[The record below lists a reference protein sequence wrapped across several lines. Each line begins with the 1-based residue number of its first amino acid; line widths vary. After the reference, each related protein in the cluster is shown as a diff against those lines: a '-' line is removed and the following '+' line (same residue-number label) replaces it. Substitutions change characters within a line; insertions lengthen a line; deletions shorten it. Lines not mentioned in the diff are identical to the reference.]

1 MKNENETYTGFLKF
15 REIDF
20 SFVFTN
26 NELRLITPADKS
38 DEVYYKWLMKE
49 MRDGVYTN
57 GDPLF
62 VEEASIIGACNENGG
77 SIIFLP
83 IVGSQ
88 IGSIMNF
95 MTNKSPILHIRISAF
110 ILCKY
115 NGDSISRISFSGP
128 EINYIHPVNQA
139 LSWVYDSEA
148 TEKGVFKIE
157 TNDFSSTTTKD
168 QCFVVDGKEIISK
181 FGISRALSMKIGEAP
196 LSLTSSLM
204 FEFEPT
210 DDYGFILRLCK
221 IAKEYISYLCYRK
234 NVIFDEIE
242 LSTPYEGGKYAKF
255 ASLIIIDED
264 NEPEERA
271 LKSNRCIKQI
281 HLDEQESRILQDIAD
296 NTLYLRHLPASY
308 ESGRHID
315 ASRFVMITA
324 AFEWEFRRMMPD
336 GLPKSESRKQ
346 AEEKAS
352 TAIDALIASRTGKE
366 KDIYKFLRKLIGAAS
381 LQNEIVS
388 ACEELD
394 SIVGVFGKR
403 LYGMN
408 KEELVYT
415 DMGKRL
421 SDQRNHFAHGDIDK
435 DFIGTSLLDLIF
447 LEYIIYAMQLKY
459 YGVSDVDIQKSINEL
474 FHLNYAI

>member
-1 MKNENETYTGFLKF
+1 MNETYTGSLKY

-20 SFVFTN
+20 SFVFAN
-26 NELRLITPADKS
+26 NELRLIAPKDKS
-38 DEVYYKWLMKE
+38 HEIHFKWLMRE
-49 MRDGVYTN
+49 LQNGIYVN

-62 VEEASIIGACNENGG
+62 VEETAIIGNCNENGG

-88 IGSIMNF
+88 IGSTMNF

-148 TEKGVFKIE
+148 IEKGVFKIE
-157 TNDFSSTTTKD
+157 TNDFASTTTKE
-168 QCFVVDGKEIISK
+168 QCFIVDGKSVSSK
-181 FGISRALSMKIGEAP
+181 FGISIGMSTKIGEAP
-196 LSLTSSLM
+196 LTLASSLTFDFDS
-204 FEFEPT
+204 T
-210 DDYGFILRLCK
+210 DDYGFILHLCR
-221 IAKEYISYLCYRK
+221 IAKEFVGYLCYRK
-234 NVIFDEIE
+234 NVIFNEIE
-242 LSTPYEGGKYAKF
+242 LYAPYEGGKYAKF
-255 ASLIIIDED
+255 ASLTIINEE

-271 LKSNRCIKQI
+271 LKDSRCIKQI
-281 HLDEQESRILQDIAD
+281 HLDEREGRILQNIAD
-296 NTLYLRHLPASY
+296 NTLYLRHLPTSY

-324 AFEWEFRRMMPD
+324 AFEWEFRRMKPD
-336 GLPKSESRKQ
+336 GLPKSESRKR

-352 TAIDALIASRTGKE
+352 AAIDELITSKTGKE
-366 KDIYKFLRKLIGAAS
+366 KEIYKFLKKLIGGAS

-394 SIVGVFGKR
+394 SIIGTFGKR
-403 LYGMN
+403 LYEINGE
-408 KEELVYT
+408 KLVYT
-415 DMGKRL
+415 DVGKRL

-474 FHLNYAI
+474 FHLNFAI